1 MHECQP
7 AKGAS
12 GPASALKRLFREQ
25 PVQWGH
31 GSCCCTAQ
39 WPLLGFVPSLE
50 FAVQPPTGQ
59 QCSTSSC
66 GSTTSHPWAQNS
78 IAAAAPRTGLGCLVA
93 VPVVRR
99 QKGAWRVW
107 GSSFE
112 AWPHCP
118 AQDNSH
124 PMSLGSTGHS
134 KHLCR
139 TWTKFATS
147 ARWPWL
153 PLRILILN
161 VSLLT
166 CGHHTWL
173 LQLSLLWLFPVSQRP
188 SGVQCRMKHS
198 G

>member
-1 MHECQP
+1 M
-7 AKGAS
+7 
-12 GPASALKRLFREQ
+12 
-25 PVQWGH
+25 
-31 GSCCCTAQ
+31 
-39 WPLLGFVPSLE
+39 
-50 FAVQPPTGQ
+50 
-59 QCSTSSC
+59 
-66 GSTTSHPWAQNS
+66 
-78 IAAAAPRTGLGCLVA
+78 AAAAAQHSGLCWGLCPAWSLLFNLPQDRNAPLPAVDPPLPTPGHRTPELQLLPGLGWAAWWLCPWSGDKRELGGCGA
-93 VPVVRR
+93 VPLRP
-99 QKGAWRVW
+99 GHTA
-107 GSSFE
+107 
-112 AWPHCP
+112 
-118 AQDNSH
+118 H